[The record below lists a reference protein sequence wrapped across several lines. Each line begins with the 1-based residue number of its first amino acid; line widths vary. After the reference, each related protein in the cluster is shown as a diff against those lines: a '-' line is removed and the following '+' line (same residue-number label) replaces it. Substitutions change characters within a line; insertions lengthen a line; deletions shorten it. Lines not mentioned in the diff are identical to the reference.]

1 MSATL
6 SVLAQWSVVG
16 TYVGVGV
23 GSLEGLALGLVDGLA
38 LGETLGIPLGLAL
51 GETLGLVEGLA
62 EGRAEGLTLGL
73 ALGLVVGLAEGL
85 VLGNSS
91 SRHTSLT
98 QSPSRSRWS
107 TPGLSTHVFNGSNSG
122 SEAGPVHCG
131 PWYQVTVLGLVTFL
145 DG

>member
-1 MSATL
+1 ML
-6 SVLAQWSVVG
+6 
-16 TYVGVGV
+16 
-23 GSLEGLALGLVDGLA
+23 GLA

-73 ALGLVVGLAEGL
+73 ALGLAEGLAEGL

-98 QSPSRSRWS
+98 QSPSAEFLRCVQLFNAPNATSREE
-107 TPGLSTHVFNGSNSG
+107 PVPSG
-122 SEAGPVHCG
+122 QSGPVN
-131 PWYQVTVLGLVTFL
+131 QVTSVALVTFL